1 MSRRAIPFFSING
14 IASEV
19 GPPITANLL
28 YHLDASTNDNV
39 YNDAG
44 VTKCTNGD
52 TVQQWNSSNNS
63 RFAQQLTSSEK
74 PTFRTGGQN
83 GKSYIE
89 FVASPNEW
97 LYIDTWESAY
107 ESDNYTIYVVWEAVG
122 TNSGETYPFIM
133 SIGRAPSTALSQYFT
148 SSSNEYEF
156 AFTSWTGDYFD
167 NADYADN
174 TVQAY
179 CHRVEA
185 GVGQNLL
192 VNDGEETT
200 GTAEES
206 PNYGS
211 SNQRVAIACS
221 WSGTSDARHTNMEL
235 YELLA
240 YDSTH
245 SDADRTLTMNY
256 LNTKYNIWSP

>member
-133 SIGRAPSTALSQYFT
+133 SILHLVLMNMSLLLQ
-148 SSSNEYEF
+148 
-156 AFTSWTGDYFD
+156 
-167 NADYADN
+167 
-174 TVQAY
+174 
-179 CHRVEA
+179 
-185 GVGQNLL
+185 VGL
-192 VNDGEETT
+192 VIILIM
-200 GTAEES
+200 
-206 PNYGS
+206 
-211 SNQRVAIACS
+211 RIMRIILFKLIAI
-221 WSGTSDARHTNMEL
+221 EL
-235 YELLA
+235 KQVLVKTY
-240 YDSTH
+240 
-245 SDADRTLTMNY
+245 
-256 LNTKYNIWSP
+256 